1 MTKMEIYTEMCNVI
15 NNNPDIFGY
24 PHKWMLGKYYDN
36 LKNIKKTTLERYL
49 AEYRAKVEK
58 AN

>member
-1 MTKMEIYTEMCNVI
+1 MEIYTEMCNVI

-24 PHKWMLGKYYDN
+24 PYKWMLGEYYDN